1 MSTYLALAAI
11 AVMLLAAALA
21 ALFGR
26 SHGARVTGVAVLVAV
41 MAVLAVLSL
50 VAHRYLPAALLGAG
64 VAVTV
69 HLAVA
74 AAFHTPT
81 APTRSEAE
89 EAVR

>member
-1 MSTYLALAAI
+1 MLTYLALAAI
-11 AVMLLAAALA
+11 AVMLLAAGAA

-26 SHGARVTGVAVLVAV
+26 SPGTRLTGVAVLVAV

-50 VAHRYLPAALLGAG
+50 VAHRYTAALLLGAG
-64 VAVTV
+64 VTVTV

-81 APTRSEAE
+81 RSEAE